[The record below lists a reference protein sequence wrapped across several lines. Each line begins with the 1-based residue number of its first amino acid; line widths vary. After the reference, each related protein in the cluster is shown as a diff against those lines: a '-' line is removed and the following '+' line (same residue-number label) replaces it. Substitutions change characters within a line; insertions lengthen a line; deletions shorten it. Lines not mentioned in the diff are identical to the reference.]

1 MMFVTGTMLNS
12 SQDYSVLSP
21 GVDEGAQSVQAN
33 HLAPDQPQHWQVSWN
48 EVRLRTQS
56 SLLQTH
62 ASNNLEG
69 VRRNNTHQVKTPPLA
84 VWRSQQQKTTGTWK
98 AIPWQAAWSPAG
110 GSVRQSE
117 LSCLILTLLPG
128 APHSCKV
135 FCLGKQVT
143 VAGRASCQVKLF
155 QFS

>member
-62 ASNNLEG
+62 AFSETSPGAAPPEG
-69 VRRNNTHQVKTPPLA
+69 SCVDISMGAQNVTPTSSSRPQVKSKST
-84 VWRSQQQKTTGTWK
+84 R
-98 AIPWQAAWSPAG
+98 I
-110 GSVRQSE
+110 
-117 LSCLILTLLPG
+117 I
-128 APHSCKV
+128 
-135 FCLGKQVT
+135 
-143 VAGRASCQVKLF
+143 
-155 QFS
+155 